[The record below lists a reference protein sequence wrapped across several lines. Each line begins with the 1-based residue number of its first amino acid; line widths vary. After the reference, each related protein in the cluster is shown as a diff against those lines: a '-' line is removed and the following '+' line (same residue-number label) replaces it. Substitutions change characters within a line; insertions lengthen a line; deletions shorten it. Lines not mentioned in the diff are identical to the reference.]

1 MLQKQY
7 ELEEENNWKF
17 QEGKGQKK
25 ETQVTQK
32 GGKKAQL
39 KLRKRLDGKSP
50 DSNQGWKLEIQIK
63 TVKNR

>member
-7 ELEEENNWKF
+7 ELEEENNRKF

-50 DSNQGWKLEIQIK
+50 DSNQG
-63 TVKNR
+63 